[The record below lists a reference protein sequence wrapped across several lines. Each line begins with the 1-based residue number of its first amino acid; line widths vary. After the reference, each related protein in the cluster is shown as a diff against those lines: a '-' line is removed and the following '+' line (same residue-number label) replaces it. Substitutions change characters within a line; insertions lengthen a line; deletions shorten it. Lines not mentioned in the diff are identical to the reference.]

1 MSDPVAT
8 VLRASLHRFIGR
20 LGRDPE
26 VRYFESGSCK
36 VSTRIAIPRPGAKKN
51 DGQQPDWFGLELWGE
66 QAQAFADA
74 LHKGDLV
81 DVTGRVKSESWQDK
95 SSGEQRSQ
103 LVITAE
109 QWSPVGGNAPFQAP
123 TPQAKKAQTAAAPV
137 WESSADTDEVPF

>member
-1 MSDPVAT
+1 MSDPIAT
-8 VLRASLHRFIGR
+8 VLRASVHRFIGR

-26 VRYFESGSCK
+26 VSYFESGTCK
-36 VSTRIAIPRPGAKKN
+36 ASARIAINRPGAKKN
-51 DGQQPDWFGLELWGE
+51 DGQEPDWFGVEVWGE

-95 SSGEQRSQ
+95 ASGETRTQ

-109 QWSPVGGNAPFQAP
+109 QWSPVGGHAPAP
-123 TPQAKKAQTAAAPV
+123 APAPARAKAPAAAPV
-137 WESSADTDEVPF
+137 WQGSADVDSEIPF